1 MVNAWMAHVKS
12 VSAGNKGKSLKEI
25 LKMASKTY
33 KKSPA
38 THVATK
44 HKKHKKH
51 KKHHSTKRHHK
62 KRKRGRR
69 GRKKQRGG
77 EHNTDIAETAGA
89 AAPASTEGG
98 NAGTALAGSDCPV
111 PAVDGS
117 GSTSQALL
125 RGCGSLPNACNAFIG
140 GKRKRKSKRKKSRRK
155 KRKTRRKSRKRRR
168 KRKSKRGGGCNG
180 EEDH

>member
-1 MVNAWMAHVKS
+1 MAHVKE

-25 LKMASKTY
+25 LKMAKKTY

-38 THVATK
+38 TKVAK

-51 KKHHSTKRHHK
+51 KKHHTTKRHHK
-62 KRKRGRR
+62 KHKRGRR

-77 EHNTDIAETAGA
+77 EHNTDMAADSGA

-98 NAGTALAGSDCPV
+98 NAGTALAGSDCPN
-111 PAVDGS
+111 PPPDGS

-125 RGCGSLPNACNAFIG
+125 RGCGSLPNGCNAFIG

-168 KRKSKRGGGCNG
+168 KRKSKRGGGCDD
-180 EEDH
+180 EDDGH